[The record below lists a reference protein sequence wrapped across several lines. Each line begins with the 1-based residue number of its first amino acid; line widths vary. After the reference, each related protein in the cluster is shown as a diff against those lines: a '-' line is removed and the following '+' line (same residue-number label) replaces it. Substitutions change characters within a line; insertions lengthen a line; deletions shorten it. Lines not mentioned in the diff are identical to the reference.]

1 VVPIRSS
8 CGAYQVESIG
18 FLLDTYYGC
27 ERERSSLKSC
37 HVGNGLLTDKTKVRF
52 FYDLRN
58 DSNDDYPDVYFV
70 AKQEWR
76 LPGEIRQER

>member
-1 VVPIRSS
+1 MCCQI
-8 CGAYQVESIG
+8 E
-18 FLLDTYYGC
+18 
-27 ERERSSLKSC
+27 
-37 HVGNGLLTDKTKVRF
+37 NGLLTDKSKVWF

-76 LPGEIRQER
+76 PSGEITQKR